1 MLQFVETLE
10 TNILAEI
17 DALVNVT
24 ISKVVLGSV
33 SVSNTVAFTGADSQA
48 ALAGQG
54 ALADVLQSGDVSSIF
69 GSSFGTVAVS
79 SVAKANA
86 TNPSEYPHT
95 FVGWSATCLNTAHL
109 WTPCD
114 AQFVVLGVV

>member
-10 TNILAEI
+10 TNIFAKI

-24 ISKVVLGSV
+24 VTKVVLGSI

-54 ALADVLQSGDVSSIF
+54 ALAAVLQSGDVSSIF

-79 SVAKANA
+79 AVVKANA

-95 FVGWSATCLNTAHL
+95 FVGWSPTCPNMAHL
-109 WTPCD
+109 WTPC
-114 AQFVVLGVV
+114 